1 MEEELSSVVVRC
13 DRELSNNSY
22 SCAAFG
28 EENRSLNV

>member
-1 MEEELSSVVVRC
+1 MRSVAVWC

-22 SCAAFG
+22 SRAAFG